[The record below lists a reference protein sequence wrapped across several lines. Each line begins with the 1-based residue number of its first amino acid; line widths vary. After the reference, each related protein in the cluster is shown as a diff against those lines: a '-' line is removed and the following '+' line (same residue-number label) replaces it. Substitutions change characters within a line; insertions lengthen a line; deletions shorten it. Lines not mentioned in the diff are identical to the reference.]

1 MAETFFD
8 RVRKNDS
15 HTPDV
20 LSCLANLSN
29 DEVFTPPELVNQML
43 DTLPQEL
50 FSDPNTKFL
59 EPSCKTGVFLRE
71 IAKRLLVGLEPIYPD
86 LQERIDHI
94 FHEQLYGIAITE
106 LTSLLSRRSL
116 YCSKYPNSNYSVT
129 KFDNAEGNI
138 RFKKIK
144 HTWENGQCKYCG
156 ASKEQY
162 DRSSELETHA
172 YEFIHLSE
180 EEVKNMKFDVIISN
194 CPPYQLSDGGAQA
207 SAKPIYHL
215 FIEQAKKLNPT
226 YIDMIVPSRWFT
238 GGKGLD
244 SFRADMLKD
253 DRIKI
258 IHDFPNASECFPGV
272 EIKGGVNFFL
282 WDKNHHGDC
291 EINTH
296 KEGKIVSTMKR
307 PLKEEGCEVL
317 IRHNDLVSIYH
328 KVKDKKESSFSSI
341 VSSMKPFGLRGD
353 FFKNTDKYNLPAVS
367 DKPYENGISIYG
379 IDSSLKRKTKYVDAN
394 YPLPKKDLLP
404 LYKMFVAR
412 NQGSGQFGEKLST
425 PIFATPNEACTET
438 YIVVGLFN
446 STDEMLNCWS
456 YMKTKFFRAMLAIKK
471 NDQGAARGV
480 YEAIPLQDF
489 SKSWTDEELY
499 AKYGLTEDE
508 INFIEENVQSMEDN

>member
-1 MAETFFD
+1 
-8 RVRKNDS
+8 
-15 HTPDV
+15 
-20 LSCLANLSN
+20 
-29 DEVFTPPELVNQML
+29 
-43 DTLPQEL
+43 
-50 FSDPNTKFL
+50 
-59 EPSCKTGVFLRE
+59 
-71 IAKRLLVGLEPIYPD
+71 
-86 LQERIDHI
+86 
-94 FHEQLYGIAITE
+94 
-106 LTSLLSRRSL
+106 
-116 YCSKYPNSNYSVT
+116 
-129 KFDNAEGNI
+129 
-138 RFKKIK
+138 
-144 HTWENGQCKYCG
+144 
-156 ASKEQY
+156 
-162 DRSSELETHA
+162 
-172 YEFIHLSE
+172 
-180 EEVKNMKFDVIISN
+180 
-194 CPPYQLSDGGAQA
+194 
-207 SAKPIYHL
+207 
-215 FIEQAKKLNPT
+215 
-226 YIDMIVPSRWFT
+226 
-238 GGKGLD
+238 
-244 SFRADMLKD
+244 MLKD